1 MFRPHG
7 QIIFPVKMKQILQL
21 ACFSFL
27 WIGTNSSVFSQ
38 CPSGAIG
45 VTGSGCGCQSG
56 CNLTSFGGPNCSP
69 AVTGNCG
76 SGELAMSV
84 NIPVPAG
91 CTFTVTAQ
99 MQNRAGGCSAS
110 GADGGDQMKVDISG
124 GSKSFQTGAS
134 NASLSDT
141 YVLVGPGTIVVY
153 GTANRADEIITYS
166 TTSSGAACVSCMST
180 LPIELTTFQVALE
193 NNAVA
198 CDWWT
203 ETELNNDFFTIGR
216 SLDGINFEPIAYMKG
231 AGTNFEPMHY
241 KIYDYDPYL
250 DLVSYYRLAQTDF
263 NGLTRYHDIQSV
275 KPKKINKLTIYPNP
289 SNGTVQITG
298 DYKTLLDSKLF
309 DTSGREIALNHSST
323 ESNGITVSSL
333 PVGVYTFVYFDNE
346 KVISERIVVT
356 P

>member
-1 MFRPHG
+1 
-7 QIIFPVKMKQILQL
+7 MKQILQL
-21 ACFSFL
+21 AFL
-27 WIGTNSSVFSQ
+27 SYFLIGTNSNLFSQ

-56 CNLTSFGGPNCSP
+56 CNLSSFGGPNCSP
-69 AVTGNCG
+69 AVTGNCS

-84 NIPVPAG
+84 NIVVPDG
-91 CTFTVTAQ
+91 CTYTVTALI
-99 MQNRAGGCSAS
+99 QNRSGGCSAS

-134 NASLSDT
+134 NASLTDS
-141 YVLVGPGTIVVY
+141 YVLVGPGTIVVS

-166 TTSSGAACVSCMST
+166 TTSSGATCVSCLSV
-180 LPIELTTFQVALE
+180 LPVELTTIQVSSE

-203 ETELNNDFFTIGR
+203 ETELNNDFFTIER
-216 SLDGINFEPIAYMKG
+216 STDGIHFDPIATMKG
-231 AGTNFEPMHY
+231 AGTSFEPLHY
-241 KIYDYDPYL
+241 KLYDYDPYQ
-250 DLVSYYRLAQTDF
+250 DVVSYYRLSQTDF
-263 NGLTRYHDIQSV
+263 NGLTRFHDIRSI
-275 KPKKINKLTIYPNP
+275 KPKKIHGLTIYPNP
-289 SNGTVQITG
+289 SNGEIQITG
-298 DYKTLLDSKLF
+298 DYKTLLASKLF

-323 ESNGITVSSL
+323 ENNELTVSSL

-346 KVISERIVVT
+346 KVISERIIIT